1 MDAEPVLAAAPA
13 ASINLTSEHPQ
24 PHKWLVAAAV
34 LLGAILTILDGSIV
48 NVALPYMQTS
58 FGVGVDRISW
68 VVTSYLAAVSVMIP
82 MSGWIAVRIGR
93 RRYLLISVV
102 LFVIASAMCGLAQ
115 SIGQM
120 VLFRILQG
128 AAGAA
133 MMPLSQAI
141 LLETFPVEE
150 HTLAMTTFGIG
161 MMAAP
166 VIGPTLGGWITETW
180 SWRWNFYINVPTGAF
195 AAWMV
200 YAYVHDPGY
209 LRDQRGSGK
218 VDYAGIILI
227 AASLGLFQI
236 VLGRGGHDGWFA
248 APWVRYGAAFSAL
261 SMVALVIQELRF
273 PEPIVDLRMF
283 KIVGFSIAVVLISLQ
298 GLALWTVNLL
308 NPLFLENVLHYDA
321 LRAGLAVAPRGLG
334 VVVALLTVGQLSRRG
349 FEMRPL
355 VCAGFVV
362 GAYEAY
368 RMSQWTIGVHESEV
382 LLPIFLFGLGLGA
395 IFPIV
400 TALGIGQIS
409 RERMGFAAS
418 LFSVMIN
425 TGAAAGIAVATNLL
439 TSRHRFHEGQLAAT
453 LSTSGHLSNALHS
466 QAWLLA
472 YNDVYRVT
480 AVLLLLLAP
489 WALLLKRAP
498 VGDNAPIVSE

>member
-102 LFVIASAMCGLAQ
+102 LFVTASAMCGLAQ

-227 AASLGLFQI
+227 AASLGLFQV

-261 SMVALVIQELRF
+261 SMVALVIHELRF

-439 TSRHRFHEGQLAAT
+439 TSRHRYHEGQLLAT
-453 LSTSGHLSNALHS
+453 MSTSRHLANALQS
-466 QAWLLA
+466 EAWLLA

-480 AVLLLLLAP
+480 AILLLLLAP

-498 VGDNAPIVSE
+498 VGGNVTISSE

>member
-1 MDAEPVLAAAPA
+1 MDSEPVLAAANA
-13 ASINLTSEHPQ
+13 ASIEVTPERPQ

-102 LFVIASAMCGLAQ
+102 LFVTASALCGLAQ

-200 YAYVHDPGY
+200 YAYVHDPG
-209 LRDQRGSGK
+209 
-218 VDYAGIILI
+218 
-227 AASLGLFQI
+227 
-236 VLGRGGHDGWFA
+236 
-248 APWVRYGAAFSAL
+248 
-261 SMVALVIQELRF
+261 
-273 PEPIVDLRMF
+273 
-283 KIVGFSIAVVLISLQ
+283 ISE
-298 GLALWTVNLL
+298 T
-308 NPLFLENVLHYDA
+308 
-321 LRAGLAVAPRGLG
+321 
-334 VVVALLTVGQLSRRG
+334 S
-349 FEMRPL
+349 
-355 VCAGFVV
+355 
-362 GAYEAY
+362 
-368 RMSQWTIGVHESEV
+368 
-382 LLPIFLFGLGLGA
+382 
-395 IFPIV
+395 
-400 TALGIGQIS
+400 
-409 RERMGFAAS
+409 
-418 LFSVMIN
+418 
-425 TGAAAGIAVATNLL
+425 AAAARL
-439 TSRHRFHEGQLAAT
+439 TTPES
-453 LSTSGHLSNALHS
+453 
-466 QAWLLA
+466 
-472 YNDVYRVT
+472 Y
-480 AVLLLLLAP
+480 
-489 WALLLKRAP
+489 
-498 VGDNAPIVSE
+498 

>member
-1 MDAEPVLAAAPA
+1 MDSEPVLAAANA
-13 ASINLTSEHPQ
+13 ASIEVTPERPQ

-102 LFVIASAMCGLAQ
+102 LFVTASALCGLAQ

-209 LRDQRGSGK
+209 LRNQRGSGK

-227 AASLGLFQI
+227 AASLGLFQV

-248 APWVRYGAAFSAL
+248 APWVRYGVAFSAL
-261 SMVALVIQELRF
+261 SMVALVIHELRF

-355 VCAGFVV
+355 V
-362 GAYEAY
+362 
-368 RMSQWTIGVHESEV
+368 
-382 LLPIFLFGLGLGA
+382 L
-395 IFPIV
+395 
-400 TALGIGQIS
+400 
-409 RERMGFAAS
+409 S
-418 LFSVMIN
+418 LIH
-425 TGAAAGIAVATNLL
+425 I
-439 TSRHRFHEGQLAAT
+439 
-453 LSTSGHLSNALHS
+453 
-466 QAWLLA
+466 
-472 YNDVYRVT
+472 
-480 AVLLLLLAP
+480 
-489 WALLLKRAP
+489 
-498 VGDNAPIVSE
+498 

>member
-1 MDAEPVLAAAPA
+1 MDSEPVLAVAPA
-13 ASINLTSEHPQ
+13 ASIEAMPEQPQ

-34 LLGAILTILDGSIV
+34 LLGAILTILDGSII
-48 NVALPYMQTS
+48 NVALPYMQRS

-102 LFVIASAMCGLAQ
+102 LFVAASALCGLAQ

-120 VLFRILQG
+120 VVFRVIQG

-195 AAWMV
+195 AALMV

-209 LRDQRGSGK
+209 LRAQRGTGR

-227 AASLGLFQI
+227 VAALGLFEI

-248 APWVRYGAAFSAL
+248 APWVRYGAVLSAL
-261 SMVALVIQELRF
+261 SMVVLVIHELRF
-273 PEPIVDLRMF
+273 PEPIVDLRLF
-283 KIVGFSIAVVLISLQ
+283 RIVGFSIAVVLISLQ
-298 GLALWTVNLL
+298 GLALWTVNLM

-334 VVVALLTVGQLSRRG
+334 VVIALLVVGQLSRRQ

-368 RMSQWTIGVHESEV
+368 RMSQWTIGVHGSEV
-382 LLPIFLFGLGLGA
+382 LLPIFFFGLGLGA

-439 TSRHRFHEGQLAAT
+439 TSRHQHHEAQILAT
-453 LSTSGHLSNALHS
+453 LSASNHLTGILQS

-489 WALLLKRAP
+489 WSLLLKRTQIDSRMAI
-498 VGDNAPIVSE
+498 GSD

>member
-1 MDAEPVLAAAPA
+1 
-13 ASINLTSEHPQ
+13 
-24 PHKWLVAAAV
+24 
-34 LLGAILTILDGSIV
+34 
-48 NVALPYMQTS
+48 
-58 FGVGVDRISW
+58 
-68 VVTSYLAAVSVMIP
+68 
-82 MSGWIAVRIGR
+82 
-93 RRYLLISVV
+93 
-102 LFVIASAMCGLAQ
+102 
-115 SIGQM
+115 
-120 VLFRILQG
+120 
-128 AAGAA
+128 
-133 MMPLSQAI
+133 
-141 LLETFPVEE
+141 
-150 HTLAMTTFGIG
+150 
-161 MMAAP
+161 
-166 VIGPTLGGWITETW
+166 
-180 SWRWNFYINVPTGAF
+180 
-195 AAWMV
+195 
-200 YAYVHDPGY
+200 VHDPGY

-227 AASLGLFQI
+227 AASLGLFQV

-261 SMVALVIQELRF
+261 SMVALVIHELRF

-439 TSRHRFHEGQLAAT
+439 TSRHRFHEGQLLAT
-453 LSTSGHLSNALHS
+453 MSTSRHLANALQS

-498 VGDNAPIVSE
+498 LGGNVTIGSE

>member
-1 MDAEPVLAAAPA
+1 MDSEPVLAVAPA
-13 ASINLTSEHPQ
+13 ASIEAMPEQPQ

-34 LLGAILTILDGSIV
+34 LLGAILTILDGSII
-48 NVALPYMQTS
+48 NVALPYMQRS

-102 LFVIASAMCGLAQ
+102 LFVAASALCGLAQ

-120 VLFRILQG
+120 VVFRVIQG

-195 AAWMV
+195 AALMV

-209 LRDQRGSGK
+209 LRAQRGTGR

-227 AASLGLFQI
+227 VAALGLFEI

-248 APWVRYGAAFSAL
+248 APWVRYGAVLSAL
-261 SMVALVIQELRF
+261 SMVVLVIHELRF
-273 PEPIVDLRMF
+273 PEPIVDLRLF
-283 KIVGFSIAVVLISLQ
+283 RIVGFSIAVVLISLQ

-334 VVVALLTVGQLSRRG
+334 VVIALLVVGQLSRRQ

-368 RMSQWTIGVHESEV
+368 RMSQWTIGVHGSEV
-382 LLPIFLFGLGLGA
+382 LLPIFFFGLGLGA

-439 TSRHRFHEGQLAAT
+439 TSRHQHHEAQILAT
-453 LSTSGHLSNALHS
+453 LSASNHLTGILQS

-489 WALLLKRAP
+489 WSLLLKRTQIDSRMAI
-498 VGDNAPIVSE
+498 GSD

>member
-1 MDAEPVLAAAPA
+1 MDSEPVLAVATA
-13 ASINLTSEHPQ
+13 ASIEAMPEQPQ

-48 NVALPYMQTS
+48 NVALPYMQRS

-102 LFVIASAMCGLAQ
+102 LFVAASALCGLAQ

-120 VLFRILQG
+120 VVFRVLQG

-195 AAWMV
+195 AASMV

-209 LRDQRGSGK
+209 LREQRGSGK

-227 AASLGLFQI
+227 TAALGLFQI

-248 APWVRYGAAFSAL
+248 APWVRYAAALSAL
-261 SMVALVIQELRF
+261 SMVALVIHELRF

-283 KIVGFSIAVVLISLQ
+283 RIVGFSIAVVLISLQ

-334 VVVALLTVGQLSRRG
+334 VVVALLAVGQLSRRQ

-382 LLPIFLFGLGLGA
+382 LLPIFFFGLGLGA

-439 TSRHRFHEGQLAAT
+439 TSRHRYHEAQLLAT
-453 LSTSGHLSNALHS
+453 LSASNHLTSILKS
-466 QAWLLA
+466 QAWLFA

-489 WALLLKRAP
+489 WALLLKRTQIDSST
-498 VGDNAPIVSE
+498 VIGSD